1 MINHIP
7 NDEPCYTIS
16 ITARIVGI
24 RAQTLRYYD
33 RMGVITPSRSLGNR
47 RMYSSKD
54 VEMLKRIRTLM
65 TDLGIN
71 LAGVDVVL
79 RLLERLNNLEENVNK
94 TDNTRSETTKE
105 Y

>member
-1 MINHIP
+1 MINQIP

-24 RAQTLRYYD
+24 QAQTLRYYD
-33 RMGVITPSRSLGNR
+33 RMGLMSPSRSLGNR

-54 VEMLKRIRTLM
+54 VEILKRIRTLM

-79 RLLERLNNLEENVNK
+79 RLLERLSDLEDHN
-94 TDNTRSETTKE
+94 DLTRNSNIEG
-105 Y
+105 

>member
-1 MINHIP
+1 MINQIP

-33 RMGVITPSRSLGNR
+33 SMGLMSPSRSLGNR

-54 VEMLKRIRTLM
+54 VEILKRIRTLM

-79 RLLERLNNLEENVNK
+79 RLLERLSDLEDNNDL
-94 TDNTRSETTKE
+94 TRNSNIEA
-105 Y
+105 

>member
-1 MINHIP
+1 MINQIP

-24 RAQTLRYYD
+24 QAQTLRYYD
-33 RMGVITPSRSLGNR
+33 RMGLMSPSRSLGNR

-54 VEMLKRIRTLM
+54 VEILKRIRTLM

-79 RLLERLNNLEENVNK
+79 RLLERLSNLE
-94 TDNTRSETTKE
+94 DNNDLTRNSNIEG
-105 Y
+105 